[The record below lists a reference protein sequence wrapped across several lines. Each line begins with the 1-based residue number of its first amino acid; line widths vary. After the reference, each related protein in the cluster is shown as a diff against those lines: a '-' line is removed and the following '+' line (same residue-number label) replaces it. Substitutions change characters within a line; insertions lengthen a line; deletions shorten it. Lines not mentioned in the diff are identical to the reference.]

1 VNLVRCSRR
10 DRKKIIQFNFNQR
23 ASVLEHGFHEL
34 LLASSSVGSVKV
46 LTTGRP

>member
-1 VNLVRCSRR
+1 
-10 DRKKIIQFNFNQR
+10 
-23 ASVLEHGFHEL
+23 LEHGFHEL